1 MKAYEATI
9 TKTEFV
15 RELKKHQKADDFIR
29 GTYFN
34 STSGKGCAVGCSLE
48 SVSRLKKL
56 KFSFNDHTLYE
67 KHLGIPEWLAR
78 VEDTLF
84 EGMTEE
90 RSKTWPVEFA
100 QAIHPGADLERVRVP
115 FIVMLLEHT
124 LQSMDSVRCDREKW
138 PDVAKAIEGSRAAV
152 KQMIKA
158 QKSGDRDAI
167 EEAYA
172 RRRTR
177 RRSAYSAYSAA
188 YSAASAAGVLGVLG
202 GVLGVLGGELG
213 GFGGVLGG
221 RTRRLR
227 RRTRR
232 ELGALGGELGGFG
245 GVLGGLGV
253 LGGVGELGGI

>member
-56 KFSFNDHTLYE
+56 KFSFDDHTLYE

-100 QAIHPGADLERVRVP
+100 EAIHPGADLEKVRVP

-124 LQSMDSVRCDREKW
+124 LQSMDSVKFDREKW

-158 QKSGDRDAI
+158 QKSGDRGAI
-167 EEAYA
+167 DEA
-172 RRRTR
+172 
-177 RRSAYSAYSAA
+177 RSAALSAYSAAYSAYSAA
-188 YSAASAAGVLGVLG
+188 YSAYSAAYSAYSAALSAYSAARSAYSAARSAYSAARSADSAARSAAYNHYADRLIEMLKGCKAKRESG
-202 GVLGVLGGELG
+202 GKG
-213 GFGGVLGG
+213 
-221 RTRRLR
+221 
-227 RRTRR
+227 
-232 ELGALGGELGGFG
+232 
-245 GVLGGLGV
+245 
-253 LGGVGELGGI
+253 